1 MADTGYNWGAW
12 AFAQDDASTE
22 WDADLLA
29 DAAGAGPGSTGT
41 EVSAVA
47 IDLTNEIAACEVG
60 VALYENNTG
69 AIDGTVTI
77 YVLGSGGGIA
87 DEQVDIGNP
96 WAFSITPVQNDTV
109 YTRFSVSPAH
119 YGDFK
124 IAVYNDGGQE
134 LAVSVKYRTATVP
147 VAS

>member
-22 WDADLLA
+22 WDASALA
-29 DAAGAGPGSTGT
+29 DAATETSSTSISLDT
-41 EVSAVA
+41 
-47 IDLTNEIAACEVG
+47 IAACEVG
-60 VALYENNTG
+60 IALAEDNTG
-69 AIDGTVTI
+69 AIDGVVTI

-87 DEQVDIGNP
+87 DEETTIGNP
-96 WAFSITPVQNDTV
+96 WAFTITPVQNDTV
-109 YTRFSVSPAH
+109 YTRFHVSPAV

-124 IAVYNDGGQE
+124 IAVENQGGQE